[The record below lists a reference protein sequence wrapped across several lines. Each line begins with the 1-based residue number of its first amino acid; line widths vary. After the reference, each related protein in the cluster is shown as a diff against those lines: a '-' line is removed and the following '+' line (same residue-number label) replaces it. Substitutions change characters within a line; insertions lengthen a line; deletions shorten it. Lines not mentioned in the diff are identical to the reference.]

1 MYPLLKLVSERE
13 SPMNEITVYTARE
26 AAEVAR
32 CSRAR
37 VDGACS
43 TGALAA
49 HDLTPTSSRR
59 SWRILAEDL
68 REWIR
73 AGYPLGASL
82 S

>member
-1 MYPLLKLVSERE
+1 MPGAHEAGSV
-13 SPMNEITVYTARE
+13 NEVIVYTARE

-49 HDLTPTSSRR
+49 HDLTPNSSRR

-73 AGYPLGASL
+73 ADYPLTKHEDAER
-82 S
+82 